1 MSGNL
6 HDAWQAVA
14 GHPLFLLGL
23 TLGAYQLG
31 LALYE
36 RTRMA
41 VFHPVLVSVAILVGL
56 LTLLG
61 VEYPVYR
68 DAVWP
73 LVILLGPTTVALAV
87 PLYLN
92 LRHIRLYFWPVVLT
106 ILIGGVFAT
115 VITLLIAWALGAEQ
129 MILMTLAPKSVTS
142 PIAMLVAEQLGG
154 IAALAAVF
162 VMFTGVLGPLFGPW
176 LLRKCKITEPAA
188 WGMAMGMT
196 AHAVGTSRAIEEGEE
211 QGAFSALAMSLLG
224 TATALLLPLGVTLW
238 VMLRTVA

>member
-92 LRHIRLYFWPVVLT
+92 LRRIRLYFWPVLLT

>member
-1 MSGNL
+1 MSNIFAMALGCGSKNRDDQWLEVFYPDPVINPDSKLVDVVSEEVGYEGGNAAL
-6 HDAWQAVA
+6 ELTHRQIQHLAREWREAGFEHEASYAVA
-14 GHPLFLLGL
+14 F
-23 TLGAYQLG
+23 QES
-31 LALYE
+31 E
-36 RTRMA
+36 R
-41 VFHPVLVSVAILVGL
+41 
-56 LTLLG
+56 
-61 VEYPVYR
+61 
-68 DAVWP
+68 
-73 LVILLGPTTVALAV
+73 
-87 PLYLN
+87 
-92 LRHIRLYFWPVVLT
+92 PVVLT

-154 IAALAAVF
+154 IAALAAVV
-162 VMFTGVLGPLFGPW
+162 VMFNGVLGPLFGPW

>member
-1 MSGNL
+1 MIGSWTE
-6 HDAWQAVA
+6 AWQAIA

-36 RTRMA
+36 STRLA
-41 VFHPVLVSVAILVGL
+41 IFHPVLVSVAILVVL
-56 LTLLG
+56 LWMLG
-61 VEYPVYR
+61 VEYAIYR
-68 DAVWP
+68 EAVWP

-92 LRHIRLYFWPVVLT
+92 LRRIRLFFWPMVITL
-106 ILIGGVFAT
+106 LLGGLFAT
-115 VITLLIAWALGAEQ
+115 VITLLIAWALGAEH

-162 VMFTGVLGPLFGPW
+162 VMFTGVLGPLLGPW
-176 LLRKCKITEPAA
+176 LLRICGVTEPAA

-211 QGAFSALAMSLLG
+211 QGAFSALAMSLMG
-224 TATALLLPLGVTLW
+224 VATALLLPLAVTLW
-238 VMLRTVA
+238 VTLA